1 MYSLDKD
8 EVAIAA
14 AGLKIL
20 SCLFDR
26 TDLSDIREFRA
37 AGPGIT
43 RQMIN
48 EAQMKM
54 TRDALML
61 SAISKLPN
69 GSKQEAM
76 RVLVEK
82 MTEAI

>member
-37 AGPGIT
+37 AGP
-43 RQMIN
+43 
-48 EAQMKM
+48 
-54 TRDALML
+54 RDYA
-61 SAISKLPN
+61 
-69 GSKQEAM
+69 
-76 RVLVEK
+76 
-82 MTEAI
+82 TDD